1 MGSQKISTLQ
11 VDKETQQLIRQYCF
25 INRIDMKRFVEQ
37 LANEKLET
45 FKERLNE
52 LRKIKI

>member
-1 MGSQKISTLQ
+1 MNGQKTSTLQ

-25 INRIDMKRFVEQ
+25 IHRIDMKVFVDKM
-37 LANEKLET
+37 ANEKLES
-45 FKERLNE
+45 FKERLND